1 MRRQDTEGKEGV
13 KMLSRLARS
22 PAVSAALCCEGWVE
36 AEEQAGREKERN
48 DEWP

>member
-1 MRRQDTEGKEGV
+1 MRQQDAQGKEGV
-13 KMLSRLARS
+13 EMLCQLARS
-22 PAVSAALCCEGWVE
+22 PAVSVSLCSRGWEE